1 MKFYSLET
9 RIERIKNSLFIIVK
23 TKEKNSTL
31 FALVLAFFHFEFVFK
46 DTSPTTQ
53 HPYMIRHTFVIRKI
67 LYRNTQ

>member
-9 RIERIKNSLFIIVK
+9 RIERINKLFVYYVK
-23 TKEKNSTL
+23 TKEKNNTL

-53 HPYMIRHTFVIRKI
+53 HPYIIRHTFVIRKI
-67 LYRNTQ
+67 LV